1 MPTDQEAAFPTLT
14 ARDLAA
20 LATRG
25 RELQVPSGEILYS
38 AGDTTVRFLVVLEGE
53 LEAVDGDGAS
63 ARTFATV
70 GPGQFTGEVAT
81 LSGRAALVTVRAARD
96 SRLIELD
103 GPALLR
109 AVDELPEVGE
119 AIVRAFLLRR
129 QRLIDAGYEGVQIVG
144 SRFSPA
150 AHQLRDFATR
160 NLIPFRWVDVETD
173 PEAEL
178 LLRRANYSPA
188 DTPVVIGKS
197 GKHAK
202 NPTIAQFA
210 HCAGL
215 TATFTDDHVYDLV
228 VVGAGPAG
236 LAASVYAASEGL
248 DVLTADQ
255 LAAGGQAGTSARIE
269 NYLGFPAGI
278 SGKELTTNALV
289 QAQRFGAQVTVPCQV
304 RSLGLDG
311 GDRIVTLVDGTRL
324 RTRCVL
330 VASGVAYRKL
340 EVPRFSDFDGA
351 GIYYAAT
358 EMEARLCRGEE
369 AVVVGGGNSA
379 GQAVVFLARSSRHV
393 HLVVRGPDL
402 GASMSRYLIDR
413 LEAMENVTIHLGT
426 QVTGLDGNGRLR
438 AVRAREASGR
448 ELTVETGALFLFI
461 GADPNTN
468 WLRNCVALDKNG
480 FVLTGPALPPD
491 TTETERWRLA
501 GRAPFLLE
509 TSLPGVFAAGDV
521 RSGSVKRV
529 AAAVG
534 EGSQSVSL
542 VHAHIQRPV

>member
-1 MPTDQEAAFPTLT
+1 MMPTDQEAAFPTLT

-38 AGDTTVRFLVVLEGE
+38 AGDTTVRFSVVLEGE

-215 TATFTDDHVYDLV
+215 TATFTDDH
-228 VVGAGPAG
+228 
-236 LAASVYAASEGL
+236 
-248 DVLTADQ
+248 
-255 LAAGGQAGTSARIE
+255 
-269 NYLGFPAGI
+269 
-278 SGKELTTNALV
+278 
-289 QAQRFGAQVTVPCQV
+289 
-304 RSLGLDG
+304 
-311 GDRIVTLVDGTRL
+311 
-324 RTRCVL
+324 
-330 VASGVAYRKL
+330 
-340 EVPRFSDFDGA
+340 
-351 GIYYAAT
+351 
-358 EMEARLCRGEE
+358 
-369 AVVVGGGNSA
+369 
-379 GQAVVFLARSSRHV
+379 
-393 HLVVRGPDL
+393 
-402 GASMSRYLIDR
+402 
-413 LEAMENVTIHLGT
+413 
-426 QVTGLDGNGRLR
+426 
-438 AVRAREASGR
+438 
-448 ELTVETGALFLFI
+448 
-461 GADPNTN
+461 
-468 WLRNCVALDKNG
+468 
-480 FVLTGPALPPD
+480 
-491 TTETERWRLA
+491 
-501 GRAPFLLE
+501 
-509 TSLPGVFAAGDV
+509 
-521 RSGSVKRV
+521 
-529 AAAVG
+529 
-534 EGSQSVSL
+534 
-542 VHAHIQRPV
+542 